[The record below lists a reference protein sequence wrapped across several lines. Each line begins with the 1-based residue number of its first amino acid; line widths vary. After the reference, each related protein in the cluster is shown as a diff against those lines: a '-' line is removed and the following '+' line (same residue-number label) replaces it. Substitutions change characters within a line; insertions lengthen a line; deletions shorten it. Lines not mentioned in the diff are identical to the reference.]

1 MRTRLYTVLA
11 LLCSLIMQSAL
22 LSCTKS
28 EPDPEPVPPLKSLL
42 QYFDLEYTTTQ
53 SNYQYLIP
61 VAHNNIPESTVMNT
75 VSGQGWKTVAL
86 YQLNLD
92 KDVVKEFV
100 LVTEGNEI
108 SSARNETFPYYMLFS
123 DDGRQVSFF
132 DFYGE
137 NQGRYETDYFE
148 YDATVNSIVIPSWY
162 CAYHRNGKLV
172 FLSKDYLVCVCTH
185 DKDYKQ
191 EEIIYLEIFQRVS
204 KSERQTWVKR
214 CPNYGIRI

>member
-28 EPDPEPVPPLKSLL
+28 EPDPGPVPPLKSLL
-42 QYFDLEYTTTQ
+42 PYFDLEYTTTQ

-61 VAHNNIPESTVMNT
+61 VAHNIIPESTVMNT

-86 YQLNLD
+86 YQINLD
-92 KDVVKEFV
+92 KDVVREYV
-100 LVTEGNEI
+100 LVTDGNEI
-108 SSARNETFPYYMLFS
+108 SSARNETSPNYMLFS
-123 DDGRQVSFF
+123 DDGQQVTFF

-137 NQGRYETDYFE
+137 DQGSYETDYFE
-148 YDATVNSIVIPSWY
+148 YDATVNTILIPSWY
-162 CAYHRNGKLV
+162 CGHGKLV
-172 FLSKDYLVCVCTH
+172 FLSKDYMVCVCTH
-185 DKDYKQ
+185 YKDYKQ
-191 EEIIYLEIFQRVS
+191 EELIYLEIFQRVS

-214 CPNYGIRI
+214 CLNYGIRI

>member
-1 MRTRLYTVLA
+1 MRTRLYTVIA

-42 QYFDLEYTTTQ
+42 PYFDLEYTTTQ

-86 YQLNLD
+86 YQLNLN

-108 SSARNETFPYYMLFS
+108 SSARNETFPNYMLFS
-123 DDGRQVSFF
+123 DDGRQVTFF

-137 NQGRYETDYFE
+137 DFFFF
-148 YDATVNSIVIPSWY
+148 
-162 CAYHRNGKLV
+162 C
-172 FLSKDYLVCVCTH
+172 
-185 DKDYKQ
+185 
-191 EEIIYLEIFQRVS
+191 
-204 KSERQTWVKR
+204 
-214 CPNYGIRI
+214 

>member
-22 LSCTKS
+22 SSCSKS
-28 EPDPEPVPPLKSLL
+28 EPDPGPVPPLKSLL
-42 QYFDLEYTTTQ
+42 PYFDLEYTTTQ

-61 VAHNNIPESTVMNT
+61 VAHNNIPESTVINT
-75 VSGQGWKTVAL
+75 VSGQGWKTIAL

-92 KDVVKEFV
+92 KEVVKEFV
-100 LVTEGNEI
+100 LVTDGNVI
-108 SSARNETFPYYMLFS
+108 SSARNETTPNYMLFS
-123 DDGRQVSFF
+123 DDGQQVTFF

-137 NQGRYETDYFE
+137 DQGSHETDFFE
-148 YDATVNSIVIPSWY
+148 YDATVNTIVIPSWY
-162 CAYHRNGKLV
+162 CSYHGHGKLV
-172 FLSKDYLVCVCTH
+172 VLSKDYMVCVCTRG
-185 DKDYKQ
+185 KDYKQ

-214 CPNYGIRI
+214 CPNYGIRV

>member
-42 QYFDLEYTTTQ
+42 PYFDLEYTTTQ

-61 VAHNNIPESTVMNT
+61 VAHNIIPESTVMNT

-108 SSARNETFPYYMLFS
+108 SSARNETFPNYMLFS

-191 EEIIYLEIFQRVS
+191 EEIIYFEIFQRVS

-214 CPNYGIRI
+214 CPNYGIRV

>member
-42 QYFDLEYTTTQ
+42 PYFDLEYTTTQ

-86 YQLNLD
+86 YLLNLD

-100 LVTEGNEI
+100 LVT
-108 SSARNETFPYYMLFS
+108 
-123 DDGRQVSFF
+123 
-132 DFYGE
+132 
-137 NQGRYETDYFE
+137 
-148 YDATVNSIVIPSWY
+148 
-162 CAYHRNGKLV
+162 
-172 FLSKDYLVCVCTH
+172 
-185 DKDYKQ
+185 
-191 EEIIYLEIFQRVS
+191 
-204 KSERQTWVKR
+204 
-214 CPNYGIRI
+214 